1 MPMTIINVFSRITVF
16 AFLLIYIYYYLLLF
30 LLLLLLDNQFLI

>member
-16 AFLLIYIYYYLLLF
+16 AFLLIYIYFYF
-30 LLLLLLDNQFLI
+30 QFLLLDNQFLI